1 MALGE
6 AIPGATTTQP
16 FGKPAASVASLEPAM
31 WAVRDKAY
39 WLPFPGATSHAHF
52 HPGIDRGASDGTDI
66 VAMEAGR
73 VLFAG
78 FLDHVNGTQIEVEIR
93 PGVKYTVNHLQ
104 RVLPG
109 IAPEVRVARG
119 QTIAEVGHSGVTT
132 GPHGHVGLS
141 ITETTDGVPRT
152 FLFNPALFMA
162 GGAMANDP
170 RIKPLTTA
178 ATGPTTLTGVPGG
191 RARVAG
197 PNCNIRLTPDLDTTG
212 NIYATSGTDG
222 FTHRRSDGAKLWKN
236 NSLYRFLGWQATDD
250 GDFALVRSGTG
261 KSLFIHRAVVV
272 IVP

>member
-31 WAVRDKAY
+31 WAKSDRAY
-39 WLPFPGATSHAHF
+39 WLEFPGATSHAHF
-52 HPGIDRGASDGTDI
+52 HPGIDRAAPDGTPV
-66 VAMEAGR
+66 VAMEAGK

-78 FLDHVNGTQIEVEIR
+78 YLDRINGIQIEVEIR
-93 PGVKYTVNHLQ
+93 PGVEYTVNHLR

-109 IAPEVRVARG
+109 IAAEGRVARG
-119 QTIAEVGHSGVTT
+119 QGIAEVGHSGVTT

-141 ITETTDGVPRT
+141 ILEITNGVRRT

-170 RIKPLTTA
+170 RIKPLST
-178 ATGPTTLTGVPGG
+178 ATGPVAVVGGTTGG

-212 NIYATSGTDG
+212 NIFATSGTDG
-222 FTHRRSDGAKLWKN
+222 FTRRRSDGAKLWKN
-236 NSLYRFLGWQATDD
+236 DSLYRFLGWESTDD
-250 GDFALVRSGTG
+250 GDFARVRTGGG
-261 KSLFIHRAVVV
+261 KSLFIHRTVVV
-272 IVP
+272 IV

>member
-6 AIPGATTTQP
+6 AIPGAATTQP

-39 WLPFPGATSHAHF
+39 WLQFPGATSHAHF
-52 HPGIDRGASDGTDI
+52 HPGIDRAAREGSDV
-66 VAMEAGR
+66 VAMETGT
-73 VLFAG
+73 VVFAG
-78 FLDHVNGTQIEVEIR
+78 FLDRINGTQIEVEIR

-109 IAPEVRVARG
+109 IAPGTHVGRG
-119 QTIAEVGHSGVTT
+119 QVIAAVGHSGVTT

-141 ITETTDGVPRT
+141 IRETTNGVHRT

-162 GGAMANDP
+162 GGAMADDP
-170 RIKPLTTA
+170 RIKPQTTA
-178 ATGPTTLTGVPGG
+178 AIGLAALTGG
-191 RARVAG
+191 RARIAG
-197 PNCNIRLTPDLDTTG
+197 PNCNIRLTPDLDTSG
-212 NIYATSGTDG
+212 NIFATSGTDG

-236 NSLYRFLGWQATDD
+236 DSLYRFLGWQSTDD
-250 GDFALVRSGTG
+250 GDFARVRTASG
-261 KSLFIHRAVVV
+261 KSLFIHRAVVI